1 MPNELTTCCTSPR
14 SFVLPCQDKNV
25 DKFEIYMVRNV
36 LKVPSHL
43 DLSAEAMNSASATA
57 VSQEEEVQ
65 MDADLQELR
74 RKIHQ
79 AEFVHRA
86 MSAKIQ
92 DLQQQLKQ
100 HEMVSAV
107 FNEAELKLSEESLP
121 SLESAVTDVLCKE
134 PEIKALEKQ
143 YRALEVERVKENT
156 PMETD
161 EHSIETQFTRCKA
174 KLGGVSTRNM
184 EQLGTLLGAR

>member
-1 MPNELTTCCTSPR
+1 M
-14 SFVLPCQDKNV
+14 PCQDKNV

-43 DLSAEAMNSASATA
+43 DLSAEAMNSASAAA
-57 VSQEEEVQ
+57 VTQEEEVQ
-65 MDADLQELR
+65 MDADLEELR

-86 MSAKIQ
+86 MSTKIE
-92 DLQQQLKQ
+92 DLQQQLK
-100 HEMVSAV
+100 EFERVKAV
-107 FNEAELKLSEESLP
+107 FDDADQKLSEESLP
-121 SLESAVTDVLCKE
+121 SLEAAVTDVLYKE

-143 YRALEVERVKENT
+143 YRALEAERVKENT

-161 EHSIETQFTRCKA
+161 EHSLETQFTRCKA
-174 KLGGVSTRNM
+174 QLGGASTRNI
-184 EQLGTLLGAR
+184 EQIGTLLGAR

>member
-1 MPNELTTCCTSPR
+1 M
-14 SFVLPCQDKNV
+14 

-57 VSQEEEVQ
+57 VTQEEEVQ
-65 MDADLQELR
+65 MDSDLQELR

-107 FNEAELKLSEESLP
+107 FNEAEQKLSEESLP
-121 SLESAVTDVLCKE
+121 SLESAITDVLCKE

-174 KLGGVSTRNM
+174 KLGGASTRNM